1 MKSIRQF
8 CQIFKKIEFSLQ
20 IFEEST
26 QIRNYMTFCQ
36 VKVEFFHA
44 DRQTDGRI
52 EKRNG
57 VNSCF
62 SQFSKVAKS
71 KLLRVKLWYVYQ
83 EVYF

>member
-1 MKSIRQF
+1 MKSIWQF
-8 CQIFKKIEFSLQ
+8 CQIFKKTEFSLQ

-26 QIRNYMTFCQ
+26 QIRNFMTFCQ

-52 EKRNG
+52 EKRNE

-62 SQFSKVAKS
+62 SQFSKVAKRQIIDS
-71 KLLRVKLWYVYQ
+71 
-83 EVYF
+83 